1 MRGCCSLVAASYALA
16 QPNGSGNAAICAS
29 VNSCIGE
36 ADATRDM
43 YVIFATQNSAHCRA
57 KPSPNLE
64 TEKLAD

>member
-1 MRGCCSLVAASYALA
+1 MRCCCFLLAASYAVA
-16 QPNGSGNAAICAS
+16 QPSGSGNAAICAS

-36 ADATRDM
+36 ADALRNM
-43 YVIFATQNSAHCRA
+43 YLIFATQNSAHCRA